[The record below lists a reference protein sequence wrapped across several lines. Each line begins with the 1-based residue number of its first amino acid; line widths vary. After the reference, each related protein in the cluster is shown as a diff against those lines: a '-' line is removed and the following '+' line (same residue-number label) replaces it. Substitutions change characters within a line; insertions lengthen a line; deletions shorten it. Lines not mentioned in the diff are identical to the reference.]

1 MLNDSHTRVKVAYKK
16 LKQMVYFE
24 KHPLS
29 LRRRLAEFECD
40 GAFEE
45 RLKVVA
51 RVVDSAV
58 PHETAEFKDW
68 IDEIEFDVI
77 PKRLKDQNKSEDSK
91 DHHEEARG
99 SYVTNVTSAL
109 NHKVDKVNYMFDG
122 PVELHLLSVLWLM
135 TEGSEYDRTL
145 SEHCLGSR
153 LHKFVGDEGDHS
165 AYLFKKYHELYAKW
179 RDTGIQKARDLLT
192 LDHQSVCLIG
202 LDVQEYYYRIQLD
215 WDSLRAT
222 IKRSIPKTPLQA
234 FFHERQLLGEKLFT
248 CIEKICK
255 SYRDKLSPML
265 AITHPDLPDLG
276 TCLPIG
282 FSASPVIAN
291 CYLKEFD
298 NAILNEV
305 RPAYYGRYVDD
316 ILMVVTM
323 PKPPESSDPIFNFM
337 DRVLVG
343 AGVLEWDGSK
353 KRYELCSKPGL
364 FLQSKKCVLQYF
376 DAEHSTAGL
385 DKFQKKIEENASDFA
400 LLPVDGDDSPV
411 AQVAYDLLYDG
422 SVNKFRNVKA
432 IAENRWELAG
442 HIAKQTQLHL
452 MTEGP
457 VDYLLREELFR
468 FFKGRNA
475 IEYWD
480 MWERVV
486 SFLIVAGDSKGAK
499 LFRESTYNEIRR
511 VRYVSTDE
519 SLAESHR
526 KKVSASIRRSLK
538 KHLAYCMEL
547 SFAISDSIGATSG
560 CETGLWRD
568 SNLIRHHLVAIPLL
582 NYTAY
587 DGNLASPWHA
597 HGLNIDHQKV
607 VTSPR
612 FVHFDECL
620 GFVDSVL
627 ARSGEKD
634 SVTIANEIYSQF
646 HGSKFDGVTS
656 ELVEED
662 PSK

>member
-1 MLNDSHTRVKVAYKK
+1 MINNNYARVKVAYKK

-29 LRRRLAEFECD
+29 LRRRLAEFECGGD
-40 GAFEE
+40 FED
-45 RLKVVA
+45 RLELVTK
-51 RVVDSAV
+51 VVDSPV
-58 PHETAEFKDW
+58 PHETMEFKAW
-68 IDEIEFDVI
+68 VDEIGFDVI
-77 PKRLKDQNKSEDSK
+77 PKSLRDLNKPVDNEDDSENSQ
-91 DHHEEARG
+91 G
-99 SYVTNVTSAL
+99 SYVTNVTSSDEHL
-109 NHKVDKVNYMFDG
+109 VEKVNYMFDG

-135 TEGSEYDRTL
+135 MEGREYDHIL

-153 LHKFVGDEGDHS
+153 LHQFVGDEDEHS

-179 RDTGIQKARDLLT
+179 RDTGIQKARHLLT
-192 LDHQSVCLIG
+192 VDHQSVCLIG

-215 WDSLRAT
+215 WDSLRT
-222 IKRSIPKTPLQA
+222 KIKRHQPKSPLED

-248 CIEKICK
+248 CIEMICK
-255 SYRDKLSPML
+255 GYRDKLSPML
-265 AITHPDLPDLG
+265 AITHPDLPDSG
-276 TCLPIG
+276 SCLPIG
-282 FSASPVIAN
+282 FSASPVLAN

-298 NAILNEV
+298 DAILNEV

-323 PKPPESSDPIFNFM
+323 PKPPEAPDPILSFM
-337 DRVLVG
+337 DRVLVSTG
-343 AGVLEWDGSK
+343 ILEWDGSA
-353 KRYELCSKPGL
+353 KRYELCAKRGL

-385 DKFQKKIEENASDFA
+385 DKFQKQIEENASDFA

-422 SVNKFRNVKA
+422 SANKFRSVKA

-457 VDYLLREELFR
+457 IDYLLRDELFR

-480 MWERVV
+480 MWERVL
-486 SFLIVAGDSKGAK
+486 SFLVVAGDSKGAK
-499 LFRESTYNEIRR
+499 LFRESTFNEIRR
-511 VRYVSTDE
+511 VRYVSADE
-519 SLAESHR
+519 SLAESNR
-526 KKVSASIRRSLK
+526 KKVSASICRSLK
-538 KHLAYCMEL
+538 KHLDYCMEL
-547 SFAISDSIGATSG
+547 SFAISDSTGATSG
-560 CETGLWRD
+560 YETGLWRD
-568 SNLIRHHLVAIPLL
+568 SNLIRHHLVATPLL
-582 NYTAY
+582 NYTDY
-587 DGNLASPWHA
+587 EGNFASPWHA
-597 HGLNIDHQKV
+597 GDMNIDHQKV
-607 VTSPR
+607 LNTPR

-620 GFVDSVL
+620 GFVDSVS
-627 ARSGEKD
+627 ARCGEKD

-646 HGSKFDGVTS
+646 HGSQFDGVTS
-656 ELVEED
+656 KLVDED